1 MKKLNQKKIRWI
13 IRAMD
18 GGKRSKH
25 IAGVYKISQRRVR
38 QLYKKYKD
46 SGEIPILQKCGRKK
60 REITK
65 TEENTILKAYA
76 EYRVNALALEKV
88 IDRHYGMHIPHNQIH
103 KVLKSNNKAKDEPN
117 KQKQR
122 KWVRYE
128 RKHSL
133 SLVHV
138 DWHEHASK
146 QVIAYLDDASRMI
159 LAVSV
164 FDSANVENGKYM
176 LDKAAKEVE
185 DYGPNRAIL
194 SDNGSEFSS
203 HWKHKKEGSKGE
215 FQKHLEKYE
224 IKHINTSVNH
234 PQTNG
239 KLEKWFDLYEKKRG
253 EFDTLEEFMEWYND
267 KRPHMSLDFNN
278 AETPSEAFTRKL
290 RQEYIFHAAIRLFK
304 W

>member
-1 MKKLNQKKIRWI
+1 MKKLNQKKIMDI
-13 IRAMD
+13 IRAKDSGESD
-18 GGKRSKH
+18 GD
-25 IAGVYKISQRRVR
+25 IADMYEITDRRVR
-38 QLYKKYKD
+38 QLYKQYKD
-46 SGEIPILQKCGRKK
+46 TGEIPVLQKCGRKK
-60 REITK
+60 RELTK
-65 TEENTILKAYA
+65 TEENMILEVYK

-88 IDRHYGMHIPHNQIH
+88 INRQHGIHIPHNHIH
-103 KVLKSNNKAKDEPN
+103 KILKSNNKAKDEPN

-138 DWHEHASK
+138 DWHEYGDK

-159 LAVSV
+159 LAVGV
-164 FDSANVENGKYM
+164 FDSANVENGKYI
-176 LDKAAKEVE
+176 LDQAVKKVEV
-185 DYGPNRAIL
+185 YGPIRAIL

-203 HWKHKKEGSKGE
+203 HWKRKKEGSKGE
-215 FQKHLEKYE
+215 FQKHLKKYG

-253 EFDTLEEFMEWYND
+253 EFDTLGKFIEWYND

-290 RQEYIFHAAIRLFK
+290 RQEDIFHAAIKLFK